1 MVDTKPRNAEVEW
14 RPPDVEENDPIEEIL
29 KGYDFQALH
38 DRIMLALEIK
48 PEARPALSA
57 VPVEKRKI
65 Q

>member
-1 MVDTKPRNAEVEW
+1 MVDIKPRNTEVEW
-14 RPPDVEENDPIEEIL
+14 RPPDAEEQDPVEQIL

-48 PEARPALSA
+48 PENRPALST
-57 VPVEKRKI
+57 VDDKKRRI